1 MKLEGFGLKNSM
13 KNNFFSLNLK
23 INRSTE
29 RFYSTFCQ
37 WNNARPDR
45 SMKKK
50 KSQSYKD
57 DFSQWNS
64 DPSSPDTS
72 RCHVAACCS
81 IFPSRLCSSPH
92 IKGFDIGDLR
102 VVTFCRAG
110 ACNKL
115 GFMVYHTKT
124 VNEEYA
130 LFQRE

>member
-1 MKLEGFGLKNSM
+1 MNCSTEDF
-13 KNNFFSLNLK
+13 
-23 INRSTE
+23 IRRSTFANT
-29 RFYSTFCQ
+29 RL
-37 WNNARPDR
+37 DR
-45 SMKKK
+45 SMK

-102 VVTFCRAG
+102 MVTFCRAG

-124 VNEEYA
+124 VNEEYV